1 MHCVAKG
8 RDIFLRNIEEHK
20 QVLDKTLAL
29 ADVVAAAAETMSKA
43 LAAGGR
49 VFFCGNGG
57 SAADAQ
63 HLAAELSGRYL
74 IDRRPL
80 DGVALHCNTSAMTAI
95 SNDYSFCDVFA
106 RQLEAHGRK
115 GDVLVA
121 ISTSGNSAN
130 IIKAIEKA
138 QNIGV
143 AVIGMTGADGGEMK
157 DIVNV
162 LINVPSD
169 STPRIQEMHILV
181 GHTMCEIVER
191 SMLVRGI

>member
-1 MHCVAKG
+1 M
-8 RDIFLRNIEEHK
+8 
-20 QVLDKTLAL
+20 
-29 ADVVAAAAETMSKA
+29 
-43 LAAGGR
+43 
-49 VFFCGNGG
+49 
-57 SAADAQ
+57 
-63 HLAAELSGRYL
+63 
-74 IDRRPL
+74 
-80 DGVALHCNTSAMTAI
+80 
-95 SNDYSFCDVFA
+95 
-106 RQLEAHGRK
+106 
-115 GDVLVA
+115 VA